1 MKRDYYEILGLTKG
15 VSKDEIKKTYRKLAM
30 EHHPDRVSADKKAE
44 AEERFK
50 EISEAYA
57 VLSDDEKKS
66 QYDVY
71 GHAGINSH
79 YSQEDLFR
87 NVDFSSVFS
96 DLGFGGSI
104 FENLFGGFGSS
115 SHGNRS
121 GGVKKGRDLEF
132 KMSLTFQEAVKG
144 ADKELSFPSY
154 AKCSKCSGSG
164 SVSGNL
170 EDCRQCGGA
179 GRVSQQRGFFA
190 VTTACPSCKGEG
202 RIVKDPCP
210 DCRGRGKINETKKL
224 EVKIP
229 SGVDNGSILRLSGK
243 GEIGDKGGPAGD
255 LYLHIAV
262 KPHEIFRREGRD
274 IGIELPI
281 TPSEAALGVEIQ
293 VPTIDGVVKMKIPAG
308 TQSERVFRLRG
319 KGVADPRIGVR
330 GDELVKVLI
339 DTPTGLNRK
348 QRKLLESLNKE
359 IPDDYY
365 PQKKRFSQLVKNILV
380 K

>member
-15 VSKDEIKKTYRKLAM
+15 TSKDEIKKTYRKLAM

-57 VLSDDEKKS
+57 VLSDDEKKA
-66 QYDVY
+66 QYDAY

-79 YSQEDLFR
+79 YTQEDLFR

-115 SHGNRS
+115 GHGNRT
-121 GGVKKGRDLEF
+121 GGAKRGRDLEF
-132 KMSLTFQEAVKG
+132 KMSLDFKEAVKG
-144 ADKELSFPSY
+144 VERDLSFPSY
-154 AKCSKCSGSG
+154 AKCPKCSGSG
-164 SVSGNL
+164 SISGNL
-170 EDCRQCGGA
+170 ENCRHCGGA
-179 GRVSQQRGFFA
+179 GRVYQQRGLFA
-190 VTTACPSCKGEG
+190 VTTACPSCKGDG
-202 RIVKDPCP
+202 RIIKDPCP
-210 DCRGRGKINETKKL
+210 DCRGMGKINETKKL

-229 SGVDNGSILRLSGK
+229 PGVDNGSILRLSGK
-243 GEIGDKGGPAGD
+243 GEVGDKGGPSGD
-255 LYLHIAV
+255 LYLHITV

-281 TPSEAALGVEIQ
+281 TPLEAALGAEIK
-293 VPTIDGVVKMKIPAG
+293 VPTIDSMVKMKIPAG
-308 TQSERVFRLRG
+308 TQSGKIFRLKG

-330 GDELVKVLI
+330 GDELVKVLV
-339 DTPTGLNRK
+339 DTPIGLDRK
-348 QRKLLESLNKE
+348 QKKLLDSLKKE
-359 IPDDYY
+359 ISDDYY
-365 PQKKRFSQLVKNILV
+365 PQKKRFSKLIKNYLD
-380 K
+380 